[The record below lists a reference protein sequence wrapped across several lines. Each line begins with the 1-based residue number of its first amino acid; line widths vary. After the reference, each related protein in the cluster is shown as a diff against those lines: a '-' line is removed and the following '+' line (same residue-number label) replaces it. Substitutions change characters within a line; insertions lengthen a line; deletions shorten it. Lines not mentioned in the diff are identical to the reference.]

1 MVHRKDKNMAE
12 TKRGRKPNTAKKVE
26 DEKTVEVE
34 KVVSTEDVLAEA
46 KAENKALQEQLAQM
60 KDMMAQ
66 LQLQINSQSQIA
78 QPQVVIQQQS
88 NATRTV
94 KVISLIDNTYI
105 MSTKPL
111 GQGTVYRFD
120 KYGDF
125 KNVKF
130 QDLQDILAINSK
142 QFENGMAVLASKEDY
157 DDLQIGYMYDMVLDK
172 DRMDDVIKL
181 QSDADVDIILGMA
194 KEMQEKVYSIIA
206 GKIADGV
213 SYDFNKIKRL
223 EKEGTGDIQEF
234 IKMKEEMKEVEED
247 AE

>member
-1 MVHRKDKNMAE
+1 MAE
-12 TKRGRKPNTAKKVE
+12 TKRGRKPSATKKVE
-26 DEKTVEVE
+26 SEKPIVDVE
-34 KVVSTEDVLAEA
+34 KVVSTEDILENT

-60 KDMMAQ
+60 QAMMAQ
-66 LQLQINSQSQIA
+66 LQSQINAQAQA
-78 QPQVVIQQQS
+78 NVQPQVVIQQQS
-88 NATRTV
+88 NITRTV
-94 KVISLIDNTYI
+94 KVISLIDNTYV

-142 QFENGMAVLASKEDY
+142 QFENGMAVLSSKEDY
-157 DDLQIGYMYDMVLDK
+157 DDLQIGYIYDMVLNK
-172 DRMDDVIKL
+172 ERMDDVIKL
-181 QSDADVDIILGMA
+181 QSEADVDIILGMSE
-194 KEMQEKVYSIIA
+194 EMQEKVYSIIA

-223 EKEGTGDIQEF
+223 EKEGLGNIQEF
-234 IKMKEEMKEVEED
+234 IKMKEEMKEIEED
-247 AE
+247 IE

>member
-1 MVHRKDKNMAE
+1 MAE
-12 TKRGRKPNTAKKVE
+12 TKRGRKPNTAKKNEIDTTVE
-26 DEKTVEVE
+26 AEKTID
-34 KVVSTEDVLAEA
+34 TQDMLADA
-46 KAENKALQEQLAQM
+46 KAENKFLQEQLAQM
-60 KDMMAQ
+60 QAMMAQ
-66 LQLQINSQSQIA
+66 LQSQINSQSQVA

-157 DDLQIGYMYDMVLDK
+157 DDLQIGYIYDMVLDK

-181 QSDADVDIILGMA
+181 QSDTDVDIILGMSE
-194 KEMQEKVYSIIA
+194 EMQEKVYSIIA
-206 GKIADGV
+206 DKIANGI

-223 EKEGTGDIQEF
+223 EKEGLGNIQDY

>member
-1 MVHRKDKNMAE
+1 MAE
-12 TKRGRKPNTAKKVE
+12 TKRGRKPNTAKKNEIDTTVE
-26 DEKTVEVE
+26 AEKTID
-34 KVVSTEDVLAEA
+34 TQDMLADA
-46 KAENKALQEQLAQM
+46 KAENKFLQEQLAQM
-60 KDMMAQ
+60 QAMMAQ
-66 LQLQINSQSQIA
+66 LQSQINSQSQVA

-157 DDLQIGYMYDMVLDK
+157 DDLQIGYIYDMVLDK

-181 QSDADVDIILGMA
+181 QSDIDVDIILGMSE
-194 KEMQEKVYSIIA
+194 EMQEKVYSIIA
-206 GKIADGV
+206 DKIANGI

-223 EKEGTGDIQEF
+223 EKEGLGNIQDY

-247 AE
+247 VE

>member
-1 MVHRKDKNMAE
+1 MAE
-12 TKRGRKPNTAKKVE
+12 TKRGRKPNTAKKNEIDTTVE
-26 DEKTVEVE
+26 AEKTV
-34 KVVSTEDVLAEA
+34 DAQDMLADA
-46 KAENKALQEQLAQM
+46 KAENKFLQEQLAQM
-60 KDMMAQ
+60 QAMMAQ
-66 LQLQINSQSQIA
+66 LQSQINSQSQVA

-157 DDLQIGYMYDMVLDK
+157 DDLQIGYIYDMVLTK

-181 QSDADVDIILGMA
+181 QSDADVDIILGMSE
-194 KEMQEKVYSIIA
+194 EMQEKVYSIIA
-206 GKIADGV
+206 DKIANGI

-223 EKEGTGDIQEF
+223 EKEGLGNIQDY
-234 IKMKEEMKEVEED
+234 IKMKEEMKEIEED

>member
-1 MVHRKDKNMAE
+1 MAE
-12 TKRGRKPNTAKKVE
+12 TKRGRKPNTAKKNEIDTTVE
-26 DEKTVEVE
+26 AEKTID
-34 KVVSTEDVLAEA
+34 TQDMLADA
-46 KAENKALQEQLAQM
+46 KAENKFLQEQLAQM
-60 KDMMAQ
+60 QAMMAQ
-66 LQLQINSQSQIA
+66 LQSQINSQSQVV

-157 DDLQIGYMYDMVLDK
+157 DDLQIGYIYDMVLDK

-181 QSDADVDIILGMA
+181 QSDTDVDIILGMSE
-194 KEMQEKVYSIIA
+194 EMQEKVYSIIA
-206 GKIADGV
+206 DKIANGI

-223 EKEGTGDIQEF
+223 EKEGLGNIQDY

-247 AE
+247 VE